1 MDAYLSTHTLRSLL
15 NFPRLLR
22 LAAGAEHW
30 GKVGTL
36 TPPLEALPA
45 LERDTRTQPIAT
57 VSAEPW
63 LQGHRL
69 LTAGGQRVG
78 VRAGPTGQDR
88 GEPRALPPPSAAII
102 FCLRWSV
109 LQT

>member
-1 MDAYLSTHTLRSLL
+1 MNAYSSTHTLRSLL
-15 NFPRLLR
+15 NFPRRLR

-36 TPPLEALPA
+36 TPPLEALHA

-69 LTAGGQRVG
+69 LTAGG
-78 VRAGPTGQDR
+78 R
-88 GEPRALPPPSAAII
+88 G
-102 FCLRWSV
+102 
-109 LQT
+109 